1 MGYRVDRI
9 SAFSFQPGASN
20 AGLEEGTQIMAMH
33 TVGSCERVEHTGAH
47 SQACVHTVDS
57 VIGLSTRGAHSQV
70 CVQPSGD
77 LKASRTAYWDRRSES
92 V

>member
-1 MGYRVDRI
+1 MELASIIQHGFIAFLLYVGYGVDRI
-9 SAFSFQPGASN
+9 SAFSFQPGASK

-33 TVGSCERVEHTGAH
+33 TV
-47 SQACVHTVDS
+47 DS
-57 VIGLSTRGAHSQV
+57 VIGLSTRGARSQV